1 MSKEDS
7 KRAADAERMER
18 LRPMLQ
24 DLNDVCA
31 EVVRTIGDIALQ
43 RYGERVQSIV
53 RDELSK
59 AALRIKDALIREIE

>member
-18 LRPMLQ
+18 LRHMLQ
-24 DLNDVCA
+24 DLNDVFSEA
-31 EVVRTIGDIALQ
+31 VRTIGDIALQ